1 MTAVKTTAST
11 PVDEV
16 HNEQRVAIRLTIGS
30 WSEETFTPIINLPN
44 HVVTVPE
51 FNWDD
56 IEAVGA
62 ADDASRFRI
71 DSPLEELT
79 GSCV

>member
-1 MTAVKTTAST
+1 MKKTSST

-16 HNEQRVAIRLTIGS
+16 HNEQRAAIRLAIGD
-30 WSEETFTPIINLPN
+30 WVEEAFDPMIRLLDPPVNS
-44 HVVTVPE
+44 PE

-56 IEAVGA
+56 VEAVGA

-79 GSCV
+79 GSSRP